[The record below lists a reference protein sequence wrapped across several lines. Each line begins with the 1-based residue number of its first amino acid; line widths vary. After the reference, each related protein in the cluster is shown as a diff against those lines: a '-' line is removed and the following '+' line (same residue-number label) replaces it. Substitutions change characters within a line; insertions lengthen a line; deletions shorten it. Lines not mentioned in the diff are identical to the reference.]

1 MFTTTNVAAT
11 SGSAG
16 GPVAAAVPPT
26 YQLISTSV
34 NGSSSSSSSSSS
46 TNSSAWR
53 LTSTATSSLIK
64 QPSVVSIINGNMT
77 VTSTTNLAA
86 TSGSA
91 GGLVTAAISPTY
103 QHLSTPVNGS
113 LLSSSPSTNPS
124 TWRFTSTSSLIKQP
138 SVVSIINGNMNVSSS
153 TSVPMNSTGVTMPT
167 NGNIL
172 YIATTNSQQHNPIT
186 TGNLIL
192 QSPQTVRLVST
203 PLHTSLSAPAL
214 SFLNNSNTTIIN
226 NPRQIL
232 TPSISSSSNNNFKPG
247 ICIDTPILGRLAPI
261 TIQRQITNNSLIQQ
275 SQLSNIVSQNQ
286 IDEQNNSTNSCIV
299 SNDNNNLIN
308 NSQDQ
313 EIEIFVNNVVG
324 SFALGC
330 KLNLR
335 KIAMEASNVIYKRDQ
350 AMVLMKI
357 RNPNCSANVWSS
369 GKVTVTGTTSED
381 DSRRGARRIARS
393 LQRLGF
399 KVKFRHYRVV
409 NCLATCTM
417 PWPIDIIKLSRIY
430 SESVSYE
437 PEIHPGATVRL
448 SEKAVLKV
456 FTTGSVTLTAPSVE
470 RINTAVNEFYPQL
483 FECRKLNYDER
494 QF

>member
-11 SGSAG
+11 AGSAG

-26 YQLISTSV
+26 FQLISTPV
-34 NGSSSSSSSSSS
+34 NGSSSSSSSS

-53 LTSTATSSLIK
+53 LTST
-64 QPSVVSIINGNMT
+64 
-77 VTSTTNLAA
+77 
-86 TSGSA
+86 
-91 GGLVTAAISPTY
+91 
-103 QHLSTPVNGS
+103 
-113 LLSSSPSTNPS
+113 
-124 TWRFTSTSSLIKQP
+124 STSSIIRQP
-138 SVVSIINGNMNVSSS
+138 SVVSIINGNMNVTSS
-153 TSVPMNSTGVTMPT
+153 TSVPINSTGVTMPT

-203 PLHTSLSAPAL
+203 PLHTSLSAPTL
-214 SFLNNSNTTIIN
+214 TFLNNSNTTIIN
-226 NPRQIL
+226 NSRQII
-232 TPSISSSSNNNFKPG
+232 TPSITSSSNNFKPG

-261 TIQRQITNNSLIQQ
+261 TIQRQITNISPVQQ
-275 SQLSNIVSQNQ
+275 SQLTNTISQNQ

-313 EIEIFVNNVVG
+313 EIEIFVNNVVC

-335 KIAMEASNVIYKRDQ
+335 KIAIEAANVIYKRDQ
-350 AMVLMKI
+350 AMVLMKM
-357 RNPNCSANVWSS
+357 RNPYCSANIWSS

-381 DSRRGARRIARS
+381 DARRAARRIARS

-399 KVKFRHYRVV
+399 KAKFRHYRVV

-417 PWPIDIIKLSRIY
+417 PWPIDIIKLSRMY

-456 FTTGSVTLTAPSVE
+456 FTTGSITLTAPNVE

-483 FECRKLNYDER
+483 FECRKINHNGR
-494 QF
+494 QR

>member
-1 MFTTTNVAAT
+1 MFTTTNVAGTA
-11 SGSAG
+11 GSAG
-16 GPVAAAVPPT
+16 GPVAAAVLPTYQLISTPVNGSSSTSSSSTNPPIYQLISTPINGSSSTISSPTNSLTWRLPSTLTSSSLTNPPT
-26 YQLISTSV
+26 YQLISTPD
-34 NGSSSSSSSSSS
+34 NGSSSSSS
-46 TNSSAWR
+46 TN
-53 LTSTATSSLIK
+53 T
-64 QPSVVSIINGNMT
+64 
-77 VTSTTNLAA
+77 
-86 TSGSA
+86 
-91 GGLVTAAISPTY
+91 
-103 QHLSTPVNGS
+103 
-113 LLSSSPSTNPS
+113 S
-124 TWRFTSTSSLIKQP
+124 TWRLPSTLTSSIIKQP
-138 SVVSIINGNMNVSSS
+138 SVVSIINGNMNVTSS
-153 TSVPMNSTGVTMPT
+153 TTVPMNSTGVTMPT
-167 NGNIL
+167 HGNIL

-214 SFLNNSNTTIIN
+214 TLLNNSNTTIIN
-226 NPRQIL
+226 NPRQII
-232 TPSISSSSNNNFKPG
+232 TPSSSSSSNNFKPG

-261 TIQRQITNNSLIQQ
+261 TIERQITNNSLPQQ
-275 SQLSNIVSQNQ
+275 SQSLNTNSQNQ

-313 EIEIFVNNVVG
+313 EIEVLVNNVVC

-357 RNPNCSANVWSS
+357 RNPHCSANIWSS

-381 DSRRGARRIARS
+381 DARRGARRVARS

-399 KVKFRHYRVV
+399 KTKFRHYRVV

-417 PWPIDIIKLSRIY
+417 PWPIDIIKLSRMY
-430 SESVSYE
+430 PENVSYE

-456 FTTGSVTLTAPSVE
+456 FTTGSITLTAPSVE
-470 RINTAVNEFYPQL
+470 RINTAVNEFYPSL
-483 FECRKLNYDER
+483 FECRKVNHDER
-494 QF
+494 QC